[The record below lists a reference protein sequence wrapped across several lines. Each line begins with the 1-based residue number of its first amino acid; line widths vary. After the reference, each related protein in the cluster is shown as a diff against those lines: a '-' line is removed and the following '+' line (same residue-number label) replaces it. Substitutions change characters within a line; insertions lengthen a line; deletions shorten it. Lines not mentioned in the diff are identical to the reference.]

1 MNIKSILIATS
12 LMALGASAADVSY
25 PYTPGNTNPG
35 AGVTIAFDGDNNI
48 TSISATPTDGG
59 SITLTG
65 GAPTF
70 AAGATITVN
79 APGSLVFTGP
89 ATANGALAINRGDD
103 AYLAWSS
110 DTALNGTLTESP
122 CFTGLS
128 STDRDEGRIE
138 FFRLVSTGPTD
149 DNNVFGQQGHWNLI
163 TYTGSGIF
171 QFNKVSAAYA
181 FTARVQL
188 GPKTSGENNLY
199 ARCLNAI
206 RSPRFGLYPDE
217 EAGWATLNMYNAWSG
232 KAHHTER
239 GRYNITDS
247 YGTGLGSTENLGFR
261 KIIIRRTTVPN
272 GPVSVRF
279 NGGATLGSE
288 TTIGAGLEAV
298 FVATA
303 TDAVSLG
310 SAISG
315 DGDLRIETA
324 SSDATTTLD
333 CDMSGL
339 VGGKFTIEGKDN
351 AIHTVMRTADTKFP
365 SGGEVHINTNA
376 ILTLYGNTVSTSYA
390 WKQSLFVH
398 RGGTLKTIDKTWQIR
413 PKQQIMLDGG
423 TFNVRNGVFY
433 LNYLVLSNAT
443 MNGTSSP
450 RSVYNESSGQYWRV
464 IGTEPSYLTSTY
476 GVNVYGASSK
486 SSAVPFRL
494 DVGDVADGVD
504 CFMSRIT
511 CDTGGTNVPWFWFE
525 KYGAGTLKI
534 SENSK
539 GVRMESRIYNGT
551 LLLAGNSIM
560 TNEVQLLGGNFAIDA
575 GKSNA
580 LGNLT
585 ATTNATLTVG
595 AGGSLSFASFT
606 PGAGLAEKSIVIDA
620 PMEGNLVRIGTNG
633 NGLAAEHCKY
643 FRWKDATDA
652 TKLWRVEQDA
662 DGYLHPSIKGV
673 VILVY

>member
-1 MNIKSILIATS
+1 MNIKSILIAVS
-12 LMALGASAADVSY
+12 LTALGASAADVSY
-25 PYTPGNTNPG
+25 PYTPGNANPG
-35 AGVTIAFDGDNNI
+35 AGVTIAFDGDNI
-48 TSISATPTDGG
+48 TSITATPTDSGT
-59 SITLTG
+59 ITLTG
-65 GAPTF
+65 GTPTF

-110 DTALNGTLTESP
+110 DTALNGVLTASP

-128 STDRDEGRIE
+128 ADDRNEGRIE
-138 FFRLVSTGPTD
+138 FFRLVSTGPTS
-149 DNNVFGQQGHWNLI
+149 DNDVYGQQGHWNLI
-163 TYTGSGIF
+163 TYIGSGIF

-206 RSPRFGLYPDE
+206 RSPRFGLYPNE
-217 EAGWATLNMYNAWSG
+217 EAGWATLNMVDAWNG
-232 KAHHTER
+232 KSHHAER
-239 GRYNITDS
+239 GRYNLSDS
-247 YGTGLGSTENLGFR
+247 YGTGLGATDNLGFR

-272 GPVSVRF
+272 GPAFVRF
-279 NGGATLGSE
+279 NGGATLGSA

-315 DGDLRIETA
+315 DGDLKIETA
-324 SSDATTTLD
+324 SADATTTLD

-351 AIHTVMRTADTKFP
+351 AVHTVMRTADTKFP

-376 ILTLYGNTVSTSYA
+376 ILTLYGNAADNSYS

-398 RGGTLKTIDKTWQIR
+398 RGGTLKTIDKNWQIR

-423 TFNVRNGVFY
+423 TFNVLNGVFY
-433 LNYLVLSNAT
+433 LNFLVLSNAT
-443 MNGTSSP
+443 MNGSVSP
-450 RSVYNESSGQYWRV
+450 RSVYTESSGQYWRV

-476 GVNVYGASSK
+476 GVIVDGGATENK
-486 SSAVPFRL
+486 AVPFRL

-511 CDTGGTNVPWFWFE
+511 CDTGTTAVPWFWFE

-539 GVRMESRIYNGT
+539 GVRMDSRIYNGT
-551 LLLAGNSIM
+551 LLLAGNDIM
-560 TNEVQLLGGNFAIDA
+560 TNAVQLLGGNFAIDA
-575 GKSNA
+575 GKTNA
-580 LGNLT
+580 LGNLK

-595 AGGSLSFASFT
+595 AGGSMSFASFT
-606 PGAGLAEKSIVIDA
+606 PGAGLAEKAIVIDA
-620 PMEGNLVRIGTNG
+620 PMEGNSVRIGRNG
-633 NGLAAEHCKY
+633 SGLAAEHCKY

-662 DGYLHPSIKGV
+662 NGYLHPLIKGTM
-673 VILVY
+673 ISIR

>member
-1 MNIKSILIATS
+1 MNTKTMLIAAS
-12 LMALGASAADVSY
+12 LIALSASADDV
-25 PYTPGNTNPG
+25 PYTPGVNPG
-35 AGVTIAFDGDNNI
+35 SGVEMRFDGAGNI
-48 TSISATPTDGG
+48 TSLAATPTAGG
-59 SITLTG
+59 TITLTG
-65 GAPTF
+65 GAATF
-70 AAGATITVN
+70 AAGATITIN
-79 APGSLVFTGP
+79 APGTLAFAEKV
-89 ATANGALAINRGDD
+89 TANGALTINRGDD

-122 CFTGLS
+122 CFAGLS
-128 STDRDEGRIE
+128 ADDRNEGRIE

-149 DNNVFGQQGHWNLI
+149 DNKVFGQQGHWNLV
-163 TYTGSGIF
+163 TYIGSGIF

-188 GPKTSGENNLY
+188 GPKTTGENNLY

-206 RSPRFGLYPDE
+206 RSPRFGLYPNE
-217 EAGWATLNMYNAWSG
+217 EAGWATLNMYDAWTG
-232 KAHHTER
+232 KSHHAER
-239 GRYNITDS
+239 GRYSITDS
-247 YGTGLGSTENLGFR
+247 YGTGLGATDNLGFR

-272 GPVSVRF
+272 GPAFVRF
-279 NGGATLGSE
+279 NGGATLGSA

-315 DGDLRIETA
+315 DGDLKIETA
-324 SSDATTTLD
+324 SVDATTTLD

-339 VGGKFTIEGKDN
+339 VGGKFTLEGKDN
-351 AIHTVMRTADTKFP
+351 AVHTVMRTADTKFP
-365 SGGEVHINTNA
+365 AGGEVHINTNA
-376 ILTLYGNTVSTSYA
+376 ILTLYGNVADNSYS

-398 RGGTLKTIDKTWQIR
+398 CGGTLKTVDKNWQIR

-443 MNGTSSP
+443 MNGTASP
-450 RSVYNESSGQYWRV
+450 RSVYTESSGQYWRV

-476 GVNVYGASSK
+476 GVNVYGGASR

-494 DVGDVADGVD
+494 DVGDVANGVD

-511 CDTGGTNVPWFWFE
+511 CDTGTTAVPWFWFE

-551 LLLAGNSIM
+551 LLLAGDSIM

-575 GKSNA
+575 GKSNV
-580 LGNLT
+580 LGNLK

-606 PGAGLAEKSIVIDA
+606 PGAGLAAKSIVIDA
-620 PMEGNLVRIGTNG
+620 PMKGNFVRFGKDG
-633 NGLAAEHCKY
+633 SGLAAGDLKY

-652 TKLWRVEQDA
+652 AKLWKVEI
-662 DGYLHPSIKGV
+662 DGSGHLHPMIKGIMIRV
-673 VILVY
+673 R